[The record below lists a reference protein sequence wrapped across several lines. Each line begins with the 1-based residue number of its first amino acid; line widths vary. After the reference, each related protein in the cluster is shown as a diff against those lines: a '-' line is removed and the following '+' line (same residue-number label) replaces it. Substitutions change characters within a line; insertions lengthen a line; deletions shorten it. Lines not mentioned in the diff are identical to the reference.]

1 MGDPHLYQL
10 SEHDMNK
17 KIIAPHD
24 ANMLPVTQAKDNRVP
39 APPKLVFLTNKAG
52 AFANPL
58 AEDESAWLRI
68 GWFRV

>member
-17 KIIAPHD
+17 KQLTPVHEDAP
-24 ANMLPVTQAKDNRVP
+24 LEVSK
-39 APPKLVFLTNKAG
+39 PKLVFLTNKAG

-58 AEDESAWLRI
+58 AEDESAWLKI
-68 GWFRV
+68 GWYRV